1 MTSCVAI
8 AQLRAGRK
16 IFMRQHLQELA
27 MRNRRKANHCKAL
40 LTDKNMQMHLSMY
53 MYDTSIV

>member
-16 IFMRQHLQELA
+16 IFNRQHLQELA
-27 MRNRRKANHCKAL
+27 MRRRGGGVEEEDRRKFNHCKAP
-40 LTDKNMQMHLSMY
+40 D
-53 MYDTSIV
+53 